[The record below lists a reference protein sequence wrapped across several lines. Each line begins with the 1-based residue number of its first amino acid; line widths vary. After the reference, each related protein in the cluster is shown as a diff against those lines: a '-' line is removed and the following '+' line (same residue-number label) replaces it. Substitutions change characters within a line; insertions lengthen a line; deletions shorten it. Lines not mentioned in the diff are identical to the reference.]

1 MKKINITI
9 NRKFPLRLTI
19 GDEVIEIFH
28 VKNKGSTST
37 EIAIYSSLNCKI
49 DGPHIVKRQVEGTWV
64 KKDELNNSSI
74 QADYEDGY

>member
-1 MKKINITI
+1 VKKINITI

-19 GDEVIEIFH
+19 RDEVIEIFH

-49 DGPHIVKRQVEGTWV
+49 DGPHIVKRQIEGTWV
-64 KKDELNNSSI
+64 EKDDSNDPMI
-74 QADYEDGY
+74 QVDL

>member
-19 GDEVIEIFH
+19 GDEIVEIFH

-64 KKDELNNSSI
+64 EKDDSNDPMI
-74 QADYEDGY
+74 QVDL

>member
-19 GDEVIEIFH
+19 RDEVIEIFH

-49 DGPHIVKRQVEGTWV
+49 DGPHIVKRQIEGTWV
-64 KKDELNNSSI
+64 EKDDSNDPMI
-74 QADYEDGY
+74 QVDL

>member
-19 GDEVIEIFH
+19 GDEIVEIFH

-49 DGPHIVKRQVEGTWV
+49 DGPHIVKRQIEGTWV
-64 KKDELNNSSI
+64 EKDDSNDPMI
-74 QADYEDGY
+74 QVDL

>member
-1 MKKINITI
+1 VKKINITI

-19 GDEVIEIFH
+19 GDEIVEIFH

-64 KKDELNNSSI
+64 EKDDSNDPMI
-74 QADYEDGY
+74 QVDL

>member
-1 MKKINITI
+1 VKKINITI

-19 GDEVIEIFH
+19 GDEIVEIFH

-49 DGPHIVKRQVEGTWV
+49 DGPHIVKRQIEGTWV
-64 KKDELNNSSI
+64 EKDDSNDPMI
-74 QADYEDGY
+74 QVDL

>member
-1 MKKINITI
+1 VKKINITI

-49 DGPHIVKRQVEGTWV
+49 DGPHIVKRQIEGTWV
-64 KKDELNNSSI
+64 EKDDSNDPMI
-74 QADYEDGY
+74 QVDL

>member
-49 DGPHIVKRQVEGTWV
+49 DGPHIVKRQIEGTWV
-64 KKDELNNSSI
+64 EKDDSNDPMI
-74 QADYEDGY
+74 QVDL